1 MSSFRHKVISW
12 LTSQPFV
19 LHDSGGTLFESS
31 LSRPHF
37 NQVCLLLCF
46 PWGSSAP
53 APPTGSCPSLCR
65 WSPQP
70 ANWPPFSLV
79 SLSPSW
85 VLSPELCHRD
95 IKSYTLPQVNTE
107 ILNVAPHSITPRDDP
122 VPAVGSLVQ
131 RFSPWST
138 ATWPAVEG
146 LGSHSKSC
154 AIWPHPNL
162 ELHLVLY
169 LCRHL
174 VFQL

>member
-1 MSSFRHKVISW
+1 MTQVGHFLSLPFLDHI
-12 LTSQPFV
+12 LT
-19 LHDSGGTLFESS
+19 
-31 LSRPHF
+31 R
-37 NQVCLLLCF
+37 
-46 PWGSSAP
+46 SACCCVFLGAP
-53 APPTGSCPSLCR
+53 LPLPPPPPTGSCPSLCR
-65 WSPQP
+65 LSSQP

-85 VLSPELCHRD
+85 VLSPELCHKD

-122 VPAVGSLVQ
+122 VPSVGSLVR

-138 ATWPAVEG
+138 ATWAGVEG